1 MDPAAAIFPDQERAT
16 DTSVPSTARGGR
28 PFEERREL
36 VSDRK
41 RASSDPVSA
50 RATGTAITIANM
62 VATSVIAART
72 RLDISQQPLCLRPGG
87 SSRPGDHAPVF
98 CQSLCVSAADT
109 GSLRNRGTWSEGRQ
123 GPRMCCTRAVNLA
136 TIIDP
141 HPDDAV
147 ALVDRGRT
155 TTYGDL
161 RRQVG
166 SLRAGLVR
174 LGVEPGDR
182 VALMAPNNWFFVV
195 PYLAALGAGAAV
207 VPLNPASTTAELERQ
222 IATTGARVA
231 VVGPSGREAFAR
243 VDRTRA
249 GLEHVLAPEGTRI
262 EGADTL
268 QDYFDAE
275 PVAAVD
281 RAANDIAALLF

>member
-98 CQSLCVSAADT
+98 VSHST
-109 GSLRNRGTWSEGRQ
+109 YRQPTRG
-123 GPRMCCTRAVNLA
+123 
-136 TIIDP
+136 
-141 HPDDAV
+141 
-147 ALVDRGRT
+147 ALEIAERGRR
-155 TTYGDL
+155 G
-161 RRQVG
+161 
-166 SLRAGLVR
+166 VR
-174 LGVEPGDR
+174 GREC
-182 VALMAPNNWFFVV
+182 
-195 PYLAALGAGAAV
+195 AAL
-207 VPLNPASTTAELERQ
+207 
-222 IATTGARVA
+222 
-231 VVGPSGREAFAR
+231 
-243 VDRTRA
+243 
-249 GLEHVLAPEGTRI
+249 AP
-262 EGADTL
+262 
-268 QDYFDAE
+268 
-275 PVAAVD
+275 
-281 RAANDIAALLF
+281 